1 MPQKIGAIIALTVVA
16 LVIGLF
22 GIAVFIGVGEAL
34 NNGLAAFAAVSL
46 PFALLAGFFSWLSP
60 RAQWPI
66 AVAMSAP
73 VTLLCI
79 AGASMGAI
87 YLPGAVWTV
96 LCTAAGAY
104 MGARLKRSR
113 SKVPRVPPS

>member
-1 MPQKIGAIIALTVVA
+1 MLEKVGVVIALTAVA
-16 LVIGLF
+16 LIIGAF
-22 GIAVFIGVGEAL
+22 GIVVFIGVGEAL

-46 PFALLAGFFSWLSP
+46 PFALIAGLFSWLSP
-60 RAQWPI
+60 RAQWPV
-66 AVAMSAP
+66 AAAMSAL

-87 YLPGAVWTV
+87 YLTGAIWTV

-113 SKVPRVPPS
+113 S